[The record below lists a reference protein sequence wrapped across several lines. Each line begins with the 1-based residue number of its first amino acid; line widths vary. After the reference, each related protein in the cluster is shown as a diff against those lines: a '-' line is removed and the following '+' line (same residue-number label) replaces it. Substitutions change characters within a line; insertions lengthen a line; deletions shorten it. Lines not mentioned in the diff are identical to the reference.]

1 MCRVFLNMSE
11 EEILQND
18 LRYIFELVR
27 VHKDFNKVPDKNDK
41 KSNVPDY
48 TQEEKF
54 IDEISL

>member
-1 MCRVFLNMSE
+1 MSE